1 MKVTTAC
8 TERPATTGCRAMPAL
23 TDTSSISVSTGND
36 TITGFDVTAD
46 KIVLAANLN
55 GNGINSAAQALA
67 HIHAGADGYA
77 VLDLGGGNTVTVAG
91 VKPTQLGVEDFVVGS
106 TSPTASSP
114 TSLPLPTSSTTTSG
128 SAINGTSGDDHLVAT
143 ANAETVNGY
152 GGVDSISYLN
162 SSGGV
167 TVQLWGGTGSGG
179 HAQGDTL
186 ISIENVQGSN
196 FGDRLEGTDGQNWL
210 YGNGGDDVLSG
221 RDGIDVLS
229 GGLGAD
235 GLHGGL
241 GDDWMYGNEGNDSL
255 YGEAGNDWLQGG
267 AGADQYVFNASVS
280 GKDVIADFD
289 VTADHL
295 VLAPNLNGN
304 GINTAAQAL
313 AHVHAGTNGYAVL
326 DLGGG
331 NTVTFQGVT
340 PAQLGTEDIVI
351 SSVAT

>member
-1 MKVTTAC
+1 MIARRGTKVRLSKT
-8 TERPATTGCRAMPAL
+8 
-23 TDTSSISVSTGND
+23 
-36 TITGFDVTAD
+36 
-46 KIVLAANLN
+46 N
-55 GNGINSAAQALA
+55 GNLALSHIRAKRNQRIAVVAQQCLYF
-67 HIHAGADGYA
+67 HTGY
-77 VLDLGGGNTVTVAG
+77 L
-91 VKPTQLGVEDFVVGS
+91 FRCS
-106 TSPTASSP
+106 
-114 TSLPLPTSSTTTSG
+114 
-128 SAINGTSGDDHLVAT
+128 
-143 ANAETVNGY
+143 
-152 GGVDSISYLN
+152 
-162 SSGGV
+162 
-167 TVQLWGGTGSGG
+167 

-313 AHVHAGTNGYAVL
+313 AHIHPGADGYAAL
-326 DLGGG
+326 DLGSG

-340 PAQLGTEDIVI
+340 AAQLGTEDIVI
-351 SSVAT
+351 SSAAT